1 LPTRRSAPSTCS
13 RERAIAHV
21 VLTRSARA
29 FSLLE
34 TVFAGSILIIGLT
47 SAAGVFGLM
56 SASFAHQKDMAI
68 ATSIAESFLE
78 QVAILPQ
85 SSPILDGAIDPPRLY
100 DATGR
105 RALSTSA
112 AKFTLR
118 WEVTPD
124 TPVAAMKEVVVD
136 VSWTGSREHH
146 LILFTFRE

>member
-1 LPTRRSAPSTCS
+1 MEPT
-13 RERAIAHV
+13 IAHGFV
-21 VLTRSARA
+21 SRSARA

-47 SAAGVFGLM
+47 AAAGVFGVM

-68 ATSIAESFLE
+68 ATNIAESFLE

-85 SSPILDGAIDPPRLY
+85 SSPLLDDTTDPPRLF
-100 DATGR
+100 DAAGR
-105 RALSTSA
+105 RVLSSTA

-118 WEVTPD
+118 WEVTPN